1 MAIVSTYLISNSLHL
16 VLTLLEFGKASILFE
31 EFDSFHA
38 STLYTTMGDT
48 VSGKNESLHLRRVWV
63 QFYIPILSPILNLNS
78 HKRSNNWRTKMWTE
92 EKELFDSVE
101 NISDFGLL
109 AFAAEFAWCENSKNL
124 EK

>member
-1 MAIVSTYLISNSLHL
+1 MYEDESSRLANDCFNPMRCDILH
-16 VLTLLEFGKASILFE
+16 I
-31 EFDSFHA
+31 
-38 STLYTTMGDT
+38 DT
-48 VSGKNESLHLRRVWV
+48 VAVKKMDENDDNKVLHGKNESLHLRRVWV